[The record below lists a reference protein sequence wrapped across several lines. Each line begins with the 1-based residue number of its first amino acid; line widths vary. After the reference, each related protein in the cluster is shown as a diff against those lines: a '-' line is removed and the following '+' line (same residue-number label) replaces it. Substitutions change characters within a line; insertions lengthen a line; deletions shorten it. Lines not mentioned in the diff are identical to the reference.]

1 MLDSKSPAVARHA
14 GAKEIV
20 GCRDEALRLYRE
32 AFEKIHAA
40 TQMVRRATGS
50 EYARPDL
57 RGMNFYG
64 IEKGD
69 FERDMED
76 VRRSIDSG
84 VWEYMLDAVGLK
96 AMMDAKAIE
105 EFRKQNRENPPEAT
119 LDNLAATLA
128 HLDGQRVAIFDRGV
142 INLFERLDHK
152 FKTNP
157 GFRLEKKIIISSAL
171 GHYGGWNHYGSAN
184 AQVRDLDR
192 IFHLLDGKAPKDHLA
207 DAAAAVGAA
216 RSRGRDQ
223 QVVETE
229 YFTFRLMRNG
239 NLHVAFKRADLVRG
253 VNEIIAAHFGAV
265 LGHDRRTRAA

>member
-1 MLDSKSPAVARHA
+1 MIDSNSTDVARHA

-32 AFEKIHAA
+32 AFGMIRDAKE
-40 TQMVRRATGS
+40 MVRRATGS
-50 EYARPDL
+50 NYAGPDL
-57 RGMNFYG
+57 QNMSFYN
-64 IEKGD
+64 IERGD
-69 FERDMED
+69 FEGDMND
-76 VRRSIDSG
+76 VRKRIDSG

-105 EFRKQNRENPPEAT
+105 EFRKQNREDPPEAT
-119 LDNLAATLA
+119 LDNLAATMG

-157 GFRLEKKIIISSAL
+157 SFRLEKKIIIKSAF
-171 GHYGGWNHYGSAN
+171 GQYGGWNHYRRADDE
-184 AQVRDLDR
+184 VRDLDR

-216 RSRGRDQ
+216 RTRSRDQ

-229 YFTFRLMRNG
+229 YFTFRLMVNG
-239 NLHVAFKRADLVRG
+239 NLHVVFKRADLVRG
-253 VNEIIAAHFGAV
+253 VNRIIAAHFGAV
-265 LGHDRRTRAA
+265 LGHDRRKRAA